1 MLFLLLFHFFNHLHH
16 RTHTSPPTQP
26 RMLSHIPNR
35 RPTPN
40 LLHQTSLPN
49 QILHLIAQPI
59 PSFRRPIPF
68 KLPGHENDALSVKE
82 GDAAREH
89 LDEQYTETPYV
100 RGRVVHFVTG
110 EAFWRHEH
118 FCAEIVLGRVELV
131 QYRLARV
138 VQDSVS
144 KVDQLDLI
152 MKRYDVSARKANHRI
167 RHVP

>member
-1 MLFLLLFHFFNHLHH
+1 M
-16 RTHTSPPTQP
+16 
-26 RMLSHIPNR
+26 
-35 RPTPN
+35 
-40 LLHQTSLPN
+40 
-49 QILHLIAQPI
+49 
-59 PSFRRPIPF
+59 

-131 QYRLARV
+131 QYRQARV

-152 MKRYDVSARKANHRI
+152 TKKSNVSARKANHRI
-167 RHVP
+167 KGTYFEVTIDERVCRLDVTMRDPHAVEVMNAIDNLTKDMPCDIF